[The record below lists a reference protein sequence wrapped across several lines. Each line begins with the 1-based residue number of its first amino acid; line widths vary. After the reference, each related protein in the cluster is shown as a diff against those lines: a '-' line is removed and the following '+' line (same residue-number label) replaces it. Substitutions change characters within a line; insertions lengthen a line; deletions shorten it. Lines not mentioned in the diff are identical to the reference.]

1 MPLNK
6 IIATPEEL
14 YHQAPCGYLS
24 YLENGLIVQINATL
38 LQWLGYQQEEVVD
51 VLYLQDLLSMGGK
64 IYYETHYA
72 PLLQMQG
79 SVQEISL
86 EMLGKNRQKIPVLM
100 NSRIVKSSQND
111 AIIVH
116 TTIFNITQRKAYEQ
130 ELLKAKYEAEEAN
143 RKLKEVNTELERF
156 AYVVSHDLKAPLS
169 NIIQL
174 VNLLGDD
181 PAFQLNTESLSL
193 LQLIHLSTD
202 KLKQLVDGILY
213 YSRNVG
219 SAKNPPEKVVLQDFF
234 QSIHLLVN
242 PQNTHDISYPTAEIS
257 IITYHTILEQIF
269 LNLITN
275 AIKYNDKP
283 KVVITIE
290 LKEDENFYYFSVK
303 DNGIGIPKEHQD
315 KIFQLFTTLEN
326 EDRYGKKGTGV
337 GLFTVKKLVEKLD
350 GKISVQ
356 SVVNE
361 GTTFYFSVKKI
372 VVP

>member
-24 YLENGLIVQINATL
+24 YLDNGLIIQINATL
-38 LQWLGYQQEEVVD
+38 LQWLGYQQDEVVD
-51 VLYLQDLLSMGGK
+51 VLSLQDLLSVGSK

-100 NSRIVKSSQND
+100 NSRVVRNSQNS
-111 AIIVH
+111 AVLVH
-116 TTIFNITQRKAYEQ
+116 ATIFNITQRKAYEQ

-143 RKLKEVNTELERF
+143 QKLKEVNAELERF
-156 AYVVSHDLKAPLS
+156 AYVVSHDLKAPLN

-181 PAFQLNTESLSL
+181 PAFQLNTESLFL
-193 LQLIHLSTD
+193 LQLIQLSTD

-219 SAKNPPEKVVLQDFF
+219 SAKNLPERVVLQDFF

-242 PQNTHDISYPTAEIS
+242 PQNTHDISYPTAEVC
-257 IITYHTILEQIF
+257 IITHRTILEQIF

-303 DNGIGIPKEHQD
+303 DNGIGIPEAHQD
-315 KIFQLFTTLEN
+315 KIFQLFTTLES

-350 GKISVQ
+350 GEITVQ
-356 SVVNE
+356 SALNE
-361 GTTFYFSVKKI
+361 GTTFSFSVKKI